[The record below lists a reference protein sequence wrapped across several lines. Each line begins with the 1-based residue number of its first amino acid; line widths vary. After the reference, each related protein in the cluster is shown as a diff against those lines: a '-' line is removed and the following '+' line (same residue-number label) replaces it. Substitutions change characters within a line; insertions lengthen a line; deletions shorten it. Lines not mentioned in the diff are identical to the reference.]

1 MNWRPRAEES
11 EDEFPADE
19 ADDDEDELFR
29 AAYED
34 VTYRDSTD
42 DGVEGEVFEGGES
55 PTDFELVGEAERI
68 VSRLSFLTTVAQLWK
83 LAATA
88 SLGASES
95 ASESGTGSLC
105 RNGPESAAYKANL
118 SRFPTPEHDDVLAGW
133 LDQAARNHEQLLGL
147 LASVH
152 RHRIP
157 PPRGTQ
163 ESLVEYDRRRSV
175 KETLLEEI
183 IQTCVET
190 GDAARVIRASMVHP
204 PTVPAG
210 SGGSNWPSRRSPAVL
225 RGDAAGVRGVFPEL
239 LRALAEQPLLY
250 VAVGQGGNPQTNR
263 RVARPAVRDPPPA
276 GLSAAAGVVDRDLPA
291 AADRSADGES
301 GIPSGPRAITE
312 FDETFEIGCQ
322 GDRAVLGRLV
332 RPCRPMTN

>member
-1 MNWRPRAEES
+1 MAQKFLDYLEANAEEYWQVPQFEMAAEVLGADGRQ
-11 EDEFPADE
+11 EDELGGRSAKNRKTSSPP
-19 ADDDEDELFR
+19 DDEDDLFR

-88 SLGASES
+88 SGRRGGSQFVPPGAF
-95 ASESGTGSLC
+95 GD
-105 RNGPESAAYKANL
+105 L
-118 SRFPTPEHDDVLAGW
+118 SRFPTRRDDVLAGW
-133 LDQAARNHEQLLGL
+133 LDQATRNHEQLLGL

-190 GDAARVIRASMVHP
+190 ADAARMIRASMVHP
-204 PTVPAG
+204 PAGCRRGGVGAAGGRGARGGVARRRGRRARRLSRTAPRPGRAAAAVRRLGTGRQPADESSPRAAG
-210 SGGSNWPSRRSPAVL
+210 S
-225 RGDAAGVRGVFPEL
+225 
-239 LRALAEQPLLY
+239 
-250 VAVGQGGNPQTNR
+250 T
-263 RVARPAVRDPPPA
+263 
-276 GLSAAAGVVDRDLPA
+276 
-291 AADRSADGES
+291 
-301 GIPSGPRAITE
+301 
-312 FDETFEIGCQ
+312 
-322 GDRAVLGRLV
+322 
-332 RPCRPMTN
+332 